1 MCLRSRTRGSH
12 YIKFACAEIIR
23 KCIIER
29 KKGERKYVRR
39 IKELIIR
46 LLPTRIVS
54 RSREERSRGKG
65 YELFCLIDGSI
76 AD

>member
-46 LLPTRIVS
+46 LLLPTRIVS
-54 RSREERSRGKG
+54 RSHEKG
-65 YELFCLIDGSI
+65 RDVETDMNVKGRNCSV
-76 AD
+76 

>member
-1 MCLRSRTRGSH
+1 MCLRFRTRGSH

-46 LLPTRIVS
+46 LLPTRILS
-54 RSREERSRGKG
+54 RRQEKRGDVEKDMNVNG
-65 YELFCLIDGSI
+65 RNCSV
-76 AD
+76 

>member
-46 LLPTRIVS
+46 YYLREVY
-54 RSREERSRGKG
+54 RVGMSREETWKR
-65 YELFCLIDGSI
+65 I
-76 AD
+76 